1 MLLLVAIVEFLALLP
16 EKKNVEN
23 FPNSRIQKENPI
35 SACTN
40 PTRGP
45 LVLSR
50 YFDTITT
57 IRYSE
62 NKKDDKMCS
71 LFRYFLLNVMFG
83 PMASS
88 EILRRSN
95 NNNKST
101 EDHVIKQRVGDV
113 SLTSCLV
120 RCELVM
126 GCDIVAMK
134 RGVGMGVKGT
144 CLLLMSMS
152 RDVRSESDDVI
163 KDESQWSVYQKVNVR
178 AKGL

>member
-1 MLLLVAIVEFLALLP
+1 
-16 EKKNVEN
+16 
-23 FPNSRIQKENPI
+23 
-35 SACTN
+35 
-40 PTRGP
+40 
-45 LVLSR
+45 
-50 YFDTITT
+50 
-57 IRYSE
+57 
-62 NKKDDKMCS
+62 MCS
-71 LFRYFLLNVMFG
+71 LFRYFFLNVMFG
-83 PMASS
+83 PMTSS
-88 EILRRSN
+88 EMLRRSK

-120 RCELVM
+120 RCELEM

-134 RGVGMGVKGT
+134 RGVGMGGKGT
-144 CLLLMSMS
+144 CLLLATMS